1 MSDMAMAATDTNGQW
16 INVNKYFLNELGYSE
31 QEFLNLT
38 HRDITHPDDV
48 EKTSQLFSK
57 LLSGEMDSYQLEKR
71 YKTKEGDFKW
81 FYLSVKTINDENNQI
96 TSVMGAGHP
105 INDKINSEK

>member
-1 MSDMAMAATDTNGQW
+1 MSGMAMAVTDTAGKW
-16 INVNKYFLNELGYSE
+16 TNVNKYFLNELGYSE

-38 HRDITHPDDV
+38 HLDITHPHDL

-57 LLSGEMDSYQLEKR
+57 LLSGELDSYQLEKR

-81 FYLSVKTINDENNQI
+81 FYLSVKTIKDENNEI

-105 INDKINSEK
+105 INNKI